1 MKVQK
6 FIELTHEKYYA
17 ELSEYFGDTIIA
29 FFTDEPN
36 ILGRNAVS
44 VQYEGCRDDMN
55 QDLFPDGASF
65 SDFIS

>member
-29 FFTDEPN
+29 FLQTTPISLDEMPC
-36 ILGRNAVS
+36 
-44 VQYEGCRDDMN
+44 QYSMKGDVM
-55 QDLFPDGASF
+55 
-65 SDFIS
+65 I

>member
-1 MKVQK
+1 VYLKENVMKVQK

-44 VQYEGCRDDMN
+44 V
-55 QDLFPDGASF
+55 
-65 SDFIS
+65 